1 MTVSLY
7 EFTATIVGIFCTW
20 GLYTQF
26 FAKPTPFRSFAS
38 NAYIGIGMGMVTVI
52 NIWFIYNNG
61 ILPMMRGEW
70 WMAIGIALA
79 ALMISRIN
87 RKYSYLARLPI
98 AITVGTGLGLGL
110 RTQIT
115 TSFIYQVLAMVVP
128 PIVPGD
134 ITQSIYNSTNI
145 IVALCLIMFFVYT
158 RELKGPLSHTTR
170 LGAAFLYIGLG
181 TIFAQTFMGRLS
193 MFTGYMQQIMT
204 PEWKIPYA
212 LGIAVIVFG
221 ATIVMDRYGLLD
233 KYG

>member
-1 MTVSLY
+1 MTVSFFD
-7 EFTATIVGIFCTW
+7 FTVAIVGIFCTW
-20 GLYTQF
+20 SLYTQF
-26 FAKPTPFRSFAS
+26 FAKPTPFRSFVS

-61 ILPMMRGEW
+61 ILPMIRGEW
-70 WMAIGIALA
+70 WMVIGVVLA
-79 ALMISRIN
+79 ALMMSRVN
-87 RKYSYLARLPI
+87 RKYSYIARLPL
-98 AITVGTGLGLGL
+98 AISVGTGLGLGL

-115 TSFIYQVLAMVVP
+115 TSFIKQVLAMVVP

-134 ITQSIYNSTNI
+134 IIQSIYNTTNLI
-145 IVALCLIMFFVYT
+145 AALCLITFFIYT
-158 RELKGPLSHTTR
+158 RELKGPLSYTSR

-193 MFTGYMQQIMT
+193 MFTGYMQDIMT

-212 LGIAVIVFG
+212 LGIAAIIFV
-221 ATIVMDRYGLLD
+221 ATLIMDRLGILE